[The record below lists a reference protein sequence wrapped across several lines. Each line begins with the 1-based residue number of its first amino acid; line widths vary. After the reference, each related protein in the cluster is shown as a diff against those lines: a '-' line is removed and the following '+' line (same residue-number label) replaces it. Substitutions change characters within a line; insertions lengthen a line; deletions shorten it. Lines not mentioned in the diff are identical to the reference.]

1 MEGVAVYIYTN
12 KVEMFR
18 KFVNLRICAVFKFQV
33 SLFPCHRQDNFFI
46 HIFETVAMWVPNPWG

>member
-18 KFVNLRICAVFKFQV
+18 KLVNLINFAVFKSVPVFFV
-33 SLFPCHRQDNFFI
+33 SVSTT
-46 HIFETVAMWVPNPWG
+46 IFS

>member
-18 KFVNLRICAVFKFQV
+18 KLVNLRNCAVFKFQV
-33 SLFPCHRQDNFFI
+33 SLFPCHRQDKFFI
-46 HIFETVAMWVPNPWG
+46 DSFKTVAVWEPNP